1 MAIFNLSGGGQPVLQ
16 SKQAIPSES
25 QQIILPDEGYDGL
38 SKVDIDATPLET
50 RTVNPSTSS
59 QIITPSS
66 SSIGFSSVTVNPM
79 KLQSKSITPTSVP
92 YSVSPDSGYNGLS
105 SVAFGKDANLTAD
118 NIVKGKKIYGVSGNA
133 AYPMLVSGSI
143 TDTTVG
149 TSITIQL
156 PSTITNM
163 SMITSIY
170 IICGP
175 GSSYTSRNDI
185 LSQCHL
191 IFTNT
196 ISDYLGT
203 PISSTINA
211 GGEAIMYGGN
221 GAFPGLLQTIS
232 ISLSGTFL
240 TISNITLNDSGDI
253 KTLSI
258 GGAYTGVSI
267 IGYSGNPVKI

>member
-16 SKQAIPSES
+16 AKQATPSKS
-25 QQIILPDEGYDGL
+25 QQIILPDDGYDGL
-38 SKVDIDATPLET
+38 SEVDIDATPLET

-59 QIITPSS
+59 QTITPSS

-79 KLQSKSITPTSVP
+79 KLQSKSITPPTVP

-105 SVAFGKDANLTAD
+105 SVTFGKDANLIAD
-118 NIVKGKKIYGVSGNA
+118 NIVKGKKIYGITGNA
-133 AYPMLVSGSI
+133 AYPMLVSGS
-143 TDTTVG
+143 TTNVAVG

-163 SMITSIY
+163 SMITSIA

-175 GSSYTSRNDI
+175 GSSYSSRDDI
-185 LSQCHL
+185 LSKCNL
-191 IFTNT
+191 IFPNT
-196 ISDYLGT
+196 TSGYLGNPT
-203 PISSTINA
+203 SSTIDA
-211 GGEAIMYGGN
+211 GGVAIAYGENGN
-221 GAFPGLLQTIS
+221 RYGALQTMS
-232 ISLSGTFL
+232 ISLSGIFL
-240 TISNITLNDSGDI
+240 TISNIAANESGTL

-267 IGYSGNPVKI
+267 IGYSGNPIKI